1 MIARAQGR
9 GASASLGAV
18 LKFGITANN
27 ARCNTVG
34 QGKFHVAMKF

>member
-18 LKFGITANN
+18 LKFGISDNN
-27 ARCNTVG
+27 ARCNTGG
-34 QGKFHVAMKF
+34 QGKFHAEM